1 MCVRALQYRDR
12 DSMAEVFSS
21 HSPAKDHLKQII
33 CKYEAVINVRKA
45 FAQSK
50 SELID
55 RCLFNS
61 LRSVLQNTVHTY
73 SYILVCIQQ
82 VYVYGVYLPLYLR
95 VRVREQ

>member
-1 MCVRALQYRDR
+1 MCVRAMQYRDR

-21 HSPAKDHLKQII
+21 HSPAKDHLKQLI

-55 RCLFNS
+55 HCLFNS
-61 LRSVLQNTVHTY
+61 LRSVSLSVPH
-73 SYILVCIQQ
+73 
-82 VYVYGVYLPLYLR
+82 
-95 VRVREQ
+95 